1 MSKTK
6 RGKKYHHYFD
16 QLNQLVPGGAH
27 TYSKGADQFSAN
39 APKAIVKGKGC
50 TIWDIEDNPY
60 TDFAMSLGSVL
71 LGHAHAP
78 VLRAVQKELLKGSN
92 FCRPSIIEGQLAE
105 KICEIIPSAEMVK
118 FGKHGSDVVTAAV
131 KLSRAYTGRKYV
143 ARCSADPFNAVHD
156 WFISSTEMNAGIP
169 EEVAKLTLKFNYND
183 LIGCQQLVDKYPD
196 QIACFILEPLSFVK
210 PENGFLEALKE
221 LCEANG
227 IVLIFDEVVSGF
239 RFDLGGAQNY
249 LGVFPHL
256 SAFGKG
262 MANGFSISALVGN
275 ADIMKLA
282 GIDHEDERVFVL
294 SSTHGGETHSYA
306 AALACIDEIEKNNL
320 INYFWEIGAQII
332 SGINTAA
339 KKNGAERY
347 VKTFGYSVKPGLAIC
362 DENGCPSPLM
372 RTFFIQETI
381 RRGILIPYIVPCLS
395 HKKEHVDQLEEVLVE
410 VLSLFTKYG
419 DEKSI
424 GRHLNTEVI
433 KPVFRKFN

>member
-1 MSKTK
+1 MNNQNK
-6 RGKKYHHYFD
+6 RYHYVER
-16 QLNQLVPGGAH
+16 LNALVPGGAH
-27 TYSKGADQFSAN
+27 TYSKGNDQFAAN

-50 TIWDIEDNPY
+50 TVWDVDDKPY

-78 VLRAVQKELLKGSN
+78 VLEAVRKELLKGSN

-169 EEVAKLTLKFNYND
+169 EEVSNLTLKFKYND

-196 QIACFILEPLSFVK
+196 QIACFILEPLSFLQ

-221 LCEANG
+221 LCEANS

-262 MANGFSISALVGN
+262 MANGFSISALVGK
-275 ADIMKLA
+275 ADILKLA
-282 GIDHEDERVFVL
+282 GLDHADERVFVL

-320 INYFWEIGAQII
+320 IDYFWEIGAHII
-332 SGINTAA
+332 AGINNAA
-339 KKNGAERY
+339 KKVGAERY

-362 DENGCPSPLM
+362 DENGCASPIM

-381 RRGILIPYIVPCLS
+381 RRGILIPYIVPGFS

-410 VLSLFTKYG
+410 VLTLFTKYG
-419 DEKSI
+419 DAKSI
-424 GRHLNTEVI
+424 GRYLNSDVI